1 MLFELLRALVVL
13 TIAIPFA
20 YIVFDVLYDISK
32 RMVVFLRRQAVP
44 VLAKVRPRDRY
55 GKH

>member
-20 YIVFDVLYDISK
+20 YIVFDVLFDIAK
-32 RMVVFLRRQAVP
+32 RMIDFVRQEAVP
-44 VLAKVRPRDRY
+44 TLAKVRTRDGYR
-55 GKH
+55 KH